1 MSSQTVRLTIHVA
14 PVTVVTEA
22 DDTRLRNMA
31 GNIEQGMSA
40 NYLGLEIEG
49 TLHLFPQHSIRA
61 IEISPAPK
69 TAMKHVVR
77 DVRRSV

>member
-31 GNIEQGMSA
+31 GNIERRPHKLA
-40 NYLGLEIEG
+40 V
-49 TLHLFPQHSIRA
+49 T
-61 IEISPAPK
+61 PK
-69 TAMKHVVR
+69 
-77 DVRRSV
+77 